1 MIKNPTKFANSP
13 FPLLSPFS
21 LPSAPSAVKKIN
33 SKSRQFQKYNSKVIN
48 LDRPPS
54 HPKTPRTMAD
64 KNIVEKIKKLLALAT
79 SSNENESTAAA
90 EKASLLLAQYN
101 LSLADLG
108 PNHQEE
114 IDETDV
120 ETTSKF
126 VTWKMILLSGIAEAN
141 CCNAMRNSYT
151 GSMFLV
157 GTSTNLIVC
166 KHLYE
171 YLNSAIERRAKYRKG
186 NGRGLAY
193 LNAFRVGCATRLR
206 QRLLEQKQE
215 MERSGIPGEGN
226 AAATPGIVVRSM
238 FERNQQ
244 AIFDYLESKGAK
256 VRTRSG
262 AQISSEAGYNSG
274 YEVGDRISLNKQVQ
288 SEGEMKQLNES
299 L

>member
-1 MIKNPTKFANSP
+1 
-13 FPLLSPFS
+13 
-21 LPSAPSAVKKIN
+21 
-33 SKSRQFQKYNSKVIN
+33 
-48 LDRPPS
+48 
-54 HPKTPRTMAD
+54 MAD

-114 IDETDV
+114 IDETGV

-126 VTWKMILLSGIAEAN
+126 VTWKMMLLSGIAEAN
-141 CCNAMRNSYT
+141 GCNAMRNSYT

-171 YLNSAIERRAKYRKG
+171 YLSSAIERRAKYRKG

-238 FERNQQ
+238 FEKNQQ
-244 AIFDYLESKGAK
+244 AIADYLENKGAK
-256 VRTRSG
+256 VKTRSG
-262 AQISSEAGYNSG
+262 SQISSEAGFNSG
-274 YEVGDRISLNKQVQ
+274 YEVGDKISLNKQVQ
-288 SEGEMKQLNES
+288 QQGQMKQLNES

>member
-1 MIKNPTKFANSP
+1 
-13 FPLLSPFS
+13 
-21 LPSAPSAVKKIN
+21 
-33 SKSRQFQKYNSKVIN
+33 
-48 LDRPPS
+48 
-54 HPKTPRTMAD
+54 MAETS
-64 KNIVEKIKKLLALAT
+64 IVDKIKKLLALAT

-114 IDETDV
+114 IDESRV

-141 CCNAMRNSYT
+141 GCNAMRNSYT

-166 KHLYE
+166 THLYE
-171 YLNSAIERRAKYRKG
+171 YLSQAIERRAKYRKG

-215 MERSGIPGEGN
+215 MEESGIPGVGDG
-226 AAATPGIVVRSM
+226 AATPGIVVRSM
-238 FERNQQ
+238 FEKNQQ
-244 AIFDYLESKGAK
+244 AIADYLENLGAK
-256 VRTRSG
+256 VKTRTGS
-262 AQISSEAGYNSG
+262 QISSEAGFNTG
-274 YEVGDRISLNKQVQ
+274 YEVGDKISLHKQVQ
-288 SEGEMKQLNES
+288 PQGDMKKLNES
-299 L
+299 I

>member
-1 MIKNPTKFANSP
+1 MPDAS
-13 FPLLSPFS
+13 
-21 LPSAPSAVKKIN
+21 
-33 SKSRQFQKYNSKVIN
+33 
-48 LDRPPS
+48 
-54 HPKTPRTMAD
+54 
-64 KNIVEKIKKLLALAT
+64 IVERIKKLLALAT

-108 PNHQEE
+108 PNHHEE
-114 IDETDV
+114 IDEDSV

-126 VTWKMILLSGIAEAN
+126 VTWKMMLLSGIADAN
-141 CCNAMRNSYT
+141 GCSAMRNTYN
-151 GSMFLV
+151 GNMFLV

-171 YLNSAIERRAKYRKG
+171 YLSSAIEKRAKYRKG

-215 MERSGIPGEGN
+215 MEKSGIAGSGD
-226 AAATPGIVVRSM
+226 AAATPAIVVRSM
-238 FERNQQ
+238 FEKNQQ
-244 AIFDYLESKGAK
+244 AIADYLEGRGVKIRM
-256 VRTRSG
+256 RTDS
-262 AQISSEAGYNSG
+262 QVSSAAGFYSG
-274 YEVGDRISLNKQVQ
+274 YEVGDKISLHKQVQ
-288 SEGEMKQLNES
+288 PQGDMKQLNEC

>member
-1 MIKNPTKFANSP
+1 
-13 FPLLSPFS
+13 
-21 LPSAPSAVKKIN
+21 
-33 SKSRQFQKYNSKVIN
+33 
-48 LDRPPS
+48 
-54 HPKTPRTMAD
+54 MAETS
-64 KNIVEKIKKLLALAT
+64 IVDKIKKLLALAT

-114 IDETDV
+114 IDESRV

-141 CCNAMRNSYT
+141 GCNAMRNSYT

-166 KHLYE
+166 THLYQC
-171 YLNSAIERRAKYRKG
+171 LSSAIERRANYRKG

-215 MERSGIPGEGN
+215 MEESGIPGVGD
-226 AAATPGIVVRSM
+226 AAATPAIVVRSM
-238 FERNQQ
+238 FEKNQQ
-244 AIFDYLESKGAK
+244 AIADYLQSLGGK
-256 VRTRSG
+256 VKTRTGS
-262 AQISSEAGYNSG
+262 QISSEAGFNSG
-274 YEVGDRISLNKQVQ
+274 YEVGEKISLHKQVQ
-288 SEGEMKQLNES
+288 SEGDLKQLNES

>member
-1 MIKNPTKFANSP
+1 
-13 FPLLSPFS
+13 
-21 LPSAPSAVKKIN
+21 
-33 SKSRQFQKYNSKVIN
+33 
-48 LDRPPS
+48 
-54 HPKTPRTMAD
+54 MAD

-114 IDETDV
+114 IDEAGV

-141 CCNAMRNSYT
+141 CCNAMRNNYT

-157 GTSTNLIVC
+157 GSSTNLIVC
-166 KHLYE
+166 SHLYE
-171 YLNSAIERRAKYRKG
+171 YLSSAIERRAKYRKG

-206 QRLLEQKQE
+206 QRLLEQKEE

-238 FERNQQ
+238 FEKSQQ
-244 AIFDYLESKGAK
+244 AIADYLTSKGAK
-256 VRTRSG
+256 VKTRSG
-262 AQISSEAGYNSG
+262 AQISSDAGFNSG
-274 YEVGDRISLNKQVQ
+274 YEVGDRISLNKQMQ
-288 SEGEMKQLNES
+288 SEKEQKQLKES